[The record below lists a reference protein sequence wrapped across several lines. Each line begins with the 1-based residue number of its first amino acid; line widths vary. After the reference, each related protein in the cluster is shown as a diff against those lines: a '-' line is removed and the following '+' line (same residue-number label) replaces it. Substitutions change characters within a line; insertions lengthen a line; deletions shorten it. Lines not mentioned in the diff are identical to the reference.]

1 MKLNKKSFSGVRI
14 VRAGELEPGAVS
26 EEQFWLLVDI
36 SPIHSEKIILALK
49 DYFVSGYGGG
59 RFSLRALI
67 LLLLTSAFISG
78 FLTGALAMLWFVI
91 DCM

>member
-1 MKLNKKSFSGVRI
+1 SFY
-14 VRAGELEPGAVS
+14 P
-26 EEQFWLLVDI
+26 DI
-36 SPIHSEKIILALK
+36 SIPVIPRRIFLQK
-49 DYFVSGYGGG
+49 DNMPDDERRAGYGGG

>member
-1 MKLNKKSFSGVRI
+1 MTGLTGIKLFLSGHLHTGNSPENFLQKDNMPDDER
-14 VRAGELEPGAVS
+14 RA
-26 EEQFWLLVDI
+26 
-36 SPIHSEKIILALK
+36 
-49 DYFVSGYGGG
+49 GYGGG

>member
-1 MKLNKKSFSGVRI
+1 MDHFLPV
-14 VRAGELEPGAVS
+14 
-26 EEQFWLLVDI
+26 VD
-36 SPIHSEKIILALK
+36 S
-49 DYFVSGYGGG
+49 GG

>member
-1 MKLNKKSFSGVRI
+1 MPDDER
-14 VRAGELEPGAVS
+14 RAGY
-26 EEQFWLLVDI
+26 D
-36 SPIHSEKIILALK
+36 
-49 DYFVSGYGGG
+49 GG

-78 FLTGALAMLWFVI
+78 FLTGAPAMLWFVI